1 MSKIDKIT
9 RVLVQP
15 NKHLV
20 LKIHCKTT
28 KIVNGVKQDFNNI
41 FDYGENTYLKMDHLT
56 FLTLE
61 INDDG
66 PWGKSKNLV
75 ITSRN
80 LYQVQ
85 QALKTM
91 INTLRSGEVYKA
103 RKKVNS
109 DGSSYMELFIYT
121 EDVKNN
127 SMVIRLLGDSNNRLG
142 LQPCII
148 TDECECQHEGVRIL
162 INKQSNAVEVT
173 LEELEALYY
182 NIAKVDLFM
191 YGQTMVNYYM
201 THIKDKSVE
210 VKTYGKPNNET
221 KVSFNVPSTENVTS
235 TLINEKSEEEVF
247 MIKK

>member
-15 NKHLV
+15 NKNLV

-28 KIVNGVKQDFNNI
+28 KIVNGVKHDFNNI
-41 FDYGENTYLKMDHLT
+41 FDYGENTYLKMDHLI

-61 INDDG
+61 ISDEG
-66 PWGKSKNLV
+66 PWDKSKNLV

-85 QALKTM
+85 QALRTM
-91 INTLRSGEVYKA
+91 VNTLRNGDIYKA
-103 RKKVNS
+103 RKKMNN

-127 SMVIRLLGDSNNRLG
+127 SMVIKLLGDSNNRLG
-142 LQPCII
+142 IQPCII
-148 TDECECQHEGVRIL
+148 VDECETQHEGVRLL
-162 INKQSNAVEVT
+162 INKQINAVDIT

-191 YGQTMVNYYM
+191 YGQSLINYYM
-201 THIKDKSVE
+201 THIKDKPIE
-210 VKTYGKPNNET
+210 VKNYSKQTPEK
-221 KVSFNVPSTENVTS
+221 KVSFTVSQDNITS
-235 TLINEKSEEEVF
+235 TLVKEKSDEEVF
-247 MIKK
+247 MIKNI